1 MDPQIGKYIG
11 AGLVMIS
18 TIGAGI
24 AIGNI
29 GKAALDGISRNP
41 DAYGN
46 LMTTMILAIAFAES
60 LAIYSLVV
68 AFLILFG

>member
-1 MDPQIGKYIG
+1 MDPQVAKYIG
-11 AGLVMIS
+11 ASLVMLS
-18 TIGAGI
+18 TIGAGM
-24 AIGNI
+24 AIGKI
-29 GKAALDGISRNP
+29 GSSALEGISRNP
-41 DAYGN
+41 DAYSN

>member
-1 MDPQIGKYIG
+1 MDAEIGKYIG
-11 AGLVMIS
+11 AGLVMLS

-29 GKAALDGISRNP
+29 GKGALDGIARNP

-46 LMTTMILAIAFAES
+46 IMTTMILAIAFAES

-68 AFLILFG
+68 TFLMLFG

>member
-1 MDPQIGKYIG
+1 MD
-11 AGLVMIS
+11 LVMLS

-24 AIGNI
+24 AIGKI
-29 GKAALDGISRNP
+29 GSSALDGISRNP
-41 DAYGN
+41 DTYGN

>member
-29 GKAALDGISRNP
+29 GKGALDGISRNP
-41 DAYGN
+41 DA
-46 LMTTMILAIAFAES
+46 TET
-60 LAIYSLVV
+60 
-68 AFLILFG
+68 

>member
-1 MDPQIGKYIG
+1 MDPQVGKYIG

-29 GKAALDGISRNP
+29 GKSALDGISRNP

>member
-29 GKAALDGISRNP
+29 GKGALDGISRNP

-46 LMTTMILAIAFAES
+46 LMTTMILAIAFAEY
-60 LAIYSLVV
+60 LEIYSLVV